1 MAAADSGQ
9 CQCQRRAKT
18 DPLLLPGGGP
28 SGVLPGGGPSG
39 VLPLGLCVLRLAL
52 LCGRW
57 AMARICLKVSE
68 SGPSSV
74 ALSPGALRDTHGP
87 VSRDHRLRRE

>member
-18 DPLLLPGGGP
+18 DPLL
-28 SGVLPGGGPSG
+28 LPGGGPSG